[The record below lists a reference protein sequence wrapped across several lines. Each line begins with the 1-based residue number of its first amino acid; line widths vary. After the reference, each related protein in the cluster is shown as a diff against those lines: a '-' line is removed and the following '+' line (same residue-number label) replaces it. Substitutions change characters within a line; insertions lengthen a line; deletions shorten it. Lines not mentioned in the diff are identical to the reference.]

1 MSLTALNLKA
11 QLQFWTKEFD
21 RRVIQESH
29 DESAIEHARVMK
41 QITSDEY
48 NQELARMEGYN

>member
-11 QLQFWTKEFD
+11 QLQFWSREFD

-29 DESAIEHARVMK
+29 DETGIEHARRMK
-41 QITSDEY
+41 EICSDEY